1 MKIKNNYI
9 RNLKKEE
16 LSFYG
21 YPVKYRL
28 EDYGRVLGRIKRK
41 AQKEDGILSV
51 YGFGK
56 VSAPGISDIDLIF
69 VLKEGSKLPPLLKKN
84 YIDDDSKYL
93 VFHPFLIFT
102 ENIFKNIRY
111 IYPSSDY
118 IKIYGR
124 KISIYM
130 PKKHELKKIKTCLV
144 ADTILRHLPVDFLYI
159 LLSKKIN
166 IRMCLLRLNALSH
179 TFRMFYG
186 ISGMKKPV
194 WGKFSRKVKR
204 LRKNWFQMNDDAG
217 KDMLLGLLKESVYI
231 SSDFV
236 KEFDAFLSKDKNYLL
251 HVKQRDVLFRGYKA
265 RISFAAEWHP
275 DKAISQMISHFIKHK
290 NFYSILPISLLKQL
304 CCYSSAQGRLSRYIR
319 KRLSINCFQ
328 EKLDPVLEK
337 RIINLNEQVE
347 LANSLKHSHFPC
359 FFPLG
364 YKTERGLKNKM
375 ILLYVII
382 TSNSLF
388 RRVLFYIRSTLKKI
402 AIDSF

>member
-1 MKIKNNYI
+1 MEIKNNYI

-21 YPVKYRL
+21 HPVKYRL
-28 EDYGRVLGRIKRK
+28 EDYGRVLGRIKK
-41 AQKEDGILSV
+41 KVQKEHRILSV

-118 IKIYGR
+118 IKIYG
-124 KISIYM
+124 KEIEIYK
-130 PKKHELKKIKTCLV
+130 PKDTEIKKIKKYLV
-144 ADTILRHLPVDFLYI
+144 TDTTLRHFPVDFLYI

-166 IRMCLLRLNALSH
+166 IRMCLLRLNAISH
-179 TFRMFYG
+179 TFRMFHD
-186 ISGMKKPV
+186 ISGVKKPE
-194 WGKFSRKVKR
+194 WKKFSEKISHI
-204 LRKNWFQMNDDAG
+204 RKNWFDMDDNIR

-236 KEFDAFLSKDKNYLL
+236 KEFDAFLSRDKNSLL
-251 HVKQRDVLFRGYKA
+251 HAKQRDVLFRGYKA
-265 RISFAAEWHP
+265 RISFTAEWHP
-275 DKAISQMISHFIKHK
+275 DKAISRMISHFIKHK

-304 CCYSSAQGRLSRYIR
+304 CCYSSAKGRLSRYIR
-319 KRLSINCFQ
+319 RRLSINCFQ
-328 EKLDPVLEK
+328 EKLDQVLEK

-364 YKTERGLKNKM
+364 YKTEKGLKNKM

-388 RRVLFYIRSTLKKI
+388 RRALFYIRSTLKNVGI
-402 AIDSF
+402 ESI